1 MTLSREKIEALA
13 PDQGAV
19 EAARKLLK
27 PGNWPKLA
35 VDSAGLVWGECQGS
49 GATPYRVVISEV
61 DAGYKCTCPSRKFP
75 CKHSLALMWLRAEGK
90 VAFASADAPEWVK
103 EWQSRRRGP
112 GKASAAPD
120 RGADKKAVSLAAS
133 AGTSAETATEM
144 LDPKAEARAAAA
156 RERNRLEREA
166 SIRTGLDELDL
177 WLEDQV
183 QNGTAAFI
191 AKSSAACRA
200 IAQRLVDAK
209 APGLAG
215 RLDRLSA
222 RLFSMPEAAR
232 PLAALEE
239 LGQLH
244 LLGDAYRRQDEL
256 TTALRA
262 DVRQAVGWAVARE
275 TLFEDAQAERVRG
288 AWLVV
293 AVLSEVQP
301 DKLRRVETW
310 LCLEGTA
317 RFALLL
323 DFVPVATGGAASG
336 YVVGERLEAELVFYP
351 SAAPLR
357 ALVAQSSGSQ
367 PSNSPLDRPAAKLR
381 DACDAYQAA
390 LQLLPWID
398 CWPLSFRSARIRRSA
413 KALFVCDSTGGSE
426 ALPVAPAQ
434 WEFAGPLLALQ
445 QIDVVGIWDGRY
457 CTLCWAETEL
467 GRWVSA

>member
-1 MTLSREKIEALA
+1 
-13 PDQGAV
+13 
-19 EAARKLLK
+19 
-27 PGNWPKLA
+27 
-35 VDSAGLVWGECQGS
+35 
-49 GATPYRVVISEV
+49 
-61 DAGYKCTCPSRKFP
+61 
-75 CKHSLALMWLRAEGK
+75 MWLRAEGK
-90 VAFASADAPEWVK
+90 VAFSTADAPEWVR

-112 GKASAAPD
+112 GKPSAAAD

-133 AGTSAETATEM
+133 SETTAEKV
-144 LDPKAEARAAAA
+144 DPKAEARAAAA
-156 RERNRLEREA
+156 RGRNRLDREA
-166 SIRTGLDELDL
+166 SIRAGLDELDL

-183 QNGTAAFI
+183 QTGTAAFV

-215 RLDRLSA
+215 RLDRLPA
-222 RLFSMPEAAR
+222 RLFSMPEASR

-244 LLGDAYRRQDEL
+244 LLADAYRRQDEL
-256 TTALRA
+256 AATLRA

-275 TLFEDAQAERVRG
+275 TLLEDAQAERVRG
-288 AWLVV
+288 AWRVV

-310 LCLEGTA
+310 LSLEGTA

-336 YVVGERLEAELVFYP
+336 YVVGERLEAELLFYP

-367 PSNSPLDRPAAKLR
+367 PSNSPLDIPAARLR
-381 DACDAYQAA
+381 DACDAYQTA
-390 LQLLPWID
+390 LQMLPWID
-398 CWPLSFRSARIRRSA
+398 CWPLSFRSARIRRSG
-413 KALFVCDSTGGSE
+413 KALLVCDSAGGSE

-434 WEFAGPLLALQ
+434 WDFAGPLLALQ
-445 QIDVVGIWDGRY
+445 QIDGAGIWDGRY

-467 GRWVSA
+467 GRWVNA

>member
-1 MTLSREKIEALA
+1 MTLSLQKIEALA

-27 PGNWPKLA
+27 PTHWPKLA
-35 VDSAGLVWGECQGS
+35 ADSGGLVWGECQGS
-49 GATPYRVVISEV
+49 GATPYRVVISEA

-75 CKHSLALMWLRAEGK
+75 CKHSLALMWLRAEGR
-90 VAFASADAPEWVK
+90 VAFSTADAPDWVR

-112 GKASAAPD
+112 GKSTAAPD
-120 RGADKKAVSLAAS
+120 RDAGKQSVSLAAS
-133 AGTSAETATEM
+133 PETTAEN

-156 RERNRLEREA
+156 RERNRLDREA
-166 SIRTGLDELDL
+166 SIRAGLDELDL

-183 QNGTAAFI
+183 QRGTAAFV
-191 AKSSAACRA
+191 AQSSAACRA

-222 RLFSMPEAAR
+222 RLFSMPEASR

-244 LLGDAYRRQDEL
+244 LLADAYRRQNEL
-256 TTALRA
+256 IPALRA

-275 TLFEDAQAERVRG
+275 ILLEDPQAERVRG
-288 AWLVV
+288 FWHVV

-301 DKLRRVETW
+301 DRLRRVETW
-310 LCLEGTA
+310 LSLEGAA

-323 DFVPVATGGAASG
+323 DFVPVTTGGAASG

-357 ALVAQSSGSQ
+357 ALIVQSGGSE
-367 PSNSPLDRPAAKLR
+367 PSSAPLNIPEARLG
-381 DACDAYQAA
+381 DACDVYQTA
-390 LQLLPWID
+390 LQMLPWID
-398 CWPLSFRSARIRRSA
+398 SWPLSFRSARIRRSG
-413 KALFVCDSTGGSE
+413 KALFVCEDCSRST
-426 ALPVAPAQ
+426 
-434 WEFAGPLLALQ
+434 
-445 QIDVVGIWDGRY
+445 
-457 CTLCWAETEL
+457 
-467 GRWVSA
+467 RWVFGMGATARCAGRRRSWEDG

>member
-1 MTLSREKIEALA
+1 MTLSLEKIEALA
-13 PDQGAV
+13 PDQGSV
-19 EAARKLLK
+19 ETARKLLK
-27 PGNWPKLA
+27 PAHWPKLA
-35 VDSAGLVWGECQGS
+35 ANSTGLVWGECQGS
-49 GATPYRVVISEV
+49 GATPYRVVISES

-90 VAFASADAPEWVK
+90 VAFSTADAPEWVR

-112 GKASAAPD
+112 GKPSAASDSDAVKQP
-120 RGADKKAVSLAAS
+120 VSLAAS
-133 AGTSAETATEM
+133 VETPAQTV
-144 LDPKAEARAAAA
+144 DPKAEARSAAA

-166 SIRTGLDELDL
+166 SIRAGLEELDL

-183 QNGTAAFI
+183 QIGTAAFVPQ
-191 AKSSAACRA
+191 SSAACRA

-222 RLFSMPEAAR
+222 RLFSMPEASR

-244 LLGDAYRRQDEL
+244 LLADAYRRQNEL
-256 TTALRA
+256 MPALRA

-275 TLFEDAQAERVRG
+275 TLLEDAKAERVRG
-288 AWLVV
+288 VWRVV

-301 DKLRRVETW
+301 DKLRRFETW
-310 LCLEGTA
+310 LSLDSA
-317 RFALLL
+317 VRFALLL
-323 DFVPVATGGAASG
+323 DFAPVTTGAAASG

-357 ALVAQSSGSQ
+357 ALVVQSSGSQ
-367 PSNSPLDRPAAKLR
+367 PSTAPLEIPAARLS
-381 DACDAYQAA
+381 DAWDAYQRT
-390 LQLLPWID
+390 LQMLPWID
-398 CWPLSFRSARIRRSA
+398 SWPLGFRSARIRRSG
-413 KALFVCDSTGGSE
+413 KALFVCDSTGGPE
-426 ALPVAPAQ
+426 VLPVIPAQ
-434 WEFAGPLLALQ
+434 WELAGPLLGLQ
-445 QIDVVGIWDGRY
+445 QIDAVGIWDGRY
-457 CTLCWAETEL
+457 CTLCWAETEW